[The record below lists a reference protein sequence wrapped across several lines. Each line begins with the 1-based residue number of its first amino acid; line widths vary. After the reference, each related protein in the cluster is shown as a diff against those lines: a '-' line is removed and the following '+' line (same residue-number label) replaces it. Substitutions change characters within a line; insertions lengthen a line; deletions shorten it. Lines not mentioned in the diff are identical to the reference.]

1 MLVAV
6 LVGLWYNSDRRNAET
21 SVGTEKKSPRATGIA
36 EGLTDAKRARMYGEY
51 NRKNHY
57 RQGVFGISH

>member
-6 LVGLWYNSDRRNAET
+6 LVGLWYNSDRWNAET
-21 SVGTEKKSPRATGIA
+21 SVRTETKSPRATVIA
-36 EGLTDAKRARMYGEY
+36 EGLTNAKRARMYGDYSTE
-51 NRKNHY
+51 NHD